1 MTAAPATVPLM
12 TAKLFLFD
20 NAVGEDSTAVIG
32 RAVRKNGLAKSALEG
47 LHHLSSS
54 SREAVNNEIGAVTES
69 LLEVDVGD
77 ALVGGWRKYAA
88 LAEAAR
94 RTLESPGSEEVL
106 SLASHTVTWTSRPQ
120 VDLLLDGMK
129 LNSFEFEITFVFEL
143 TGVSAVVKGGN
154 LVALSGGRCAV
165 TGTLCLEG
173 AKIAEKKRQ
182 MDLGLMLRLS
192 SPVSLLGKAASG
204 RLVPSQPTGARS
216 DEASTDVSGAG
227 PAQAP

>member
-1 MTAAPATVPLM
+1 M

-20 NAVGEDSTAVIG
+20 HAVGEDSTAIIG
-32 RAVRKNGLAKSALEG
+32 RAVRKSGLARSALDG

-54 SREAVNNEIGAVTES
+54 SREAVNNEIGAVTER

-94 RTLESPGSEEVL
+94 RTLAAPGSEEVL

-120 VDLLLDGMK
+120 VDLLVDGVK

-143 TGVSAVVKGGN
+143 TGVSAVIKAGN
-154 LVALSGGRCAV
+154 LVALSGGSCVVRGKL
-165 TGTLCLEG
+165 TLEG
-173 AKIAEKKRQ
+173 ARIAERKRQ

-204 RLVPSQPTGARS
+204 RLLPSQPTGAMS
-216 DEASTDVSGAG
+216 GDASPEVDA
-227 PAQAP
+227 AD

>member
-1 MTAAPATVPLM
+1 MTAAPTTEPLL

-20 NAVGEDSTAVIG
+20 HAVGEDSTAIIG
-32 RAVRKNGLAKSALEG
+32 RAVRKNGLARSALDG

-69 LLEVDVGD
+69 LLEIDVGD

-94 RTLESPGSEEVL
+94 RTLASPGSEEVL
-106 SLASHTVTWTSRPQ
+106 SLASHTVTWTSRPK

-143 TGVSAVVKGGN
+143 TGVSAVIKGGN
-154 LVALSGGRCAV
+154 LVALSGGKCVV

-173 AKIAEKKRQ
+173 AKVAEKKRQ
-182 MDLGLMLRLS
+182 MDLGMVLRLS
-192 SPVSLLGKAASG
+192 SPISLLGKAASG
-204 RLVPSQPTGARS
+204 RLVPSQPTGPRS
-216 DEASTDVSGAG
+216 GDASPETSAAG
-227 PAQAP
+227 